1 MRRIRLVHMLMMVS
15 NAFSYILVSMLKVLF
30 KELDRAYRYWGYV
43 EHHPAHAPLP
53 EGAYSEALDFV
64 EWSYTGA

>member
-1 MRRIRLVHMLMMVS
+1 MLVLLPIIP
-15 NAFSYILVSMLKVLF
+15 FE
-30 KELDRAYRYWGYV
+30 ELDRSYRYWGYV